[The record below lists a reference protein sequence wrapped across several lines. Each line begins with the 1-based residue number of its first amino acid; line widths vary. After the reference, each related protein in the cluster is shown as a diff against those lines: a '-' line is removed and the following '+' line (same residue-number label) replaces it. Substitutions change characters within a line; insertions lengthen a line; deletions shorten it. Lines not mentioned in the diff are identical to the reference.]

1 MMAPLKI
8 KLEQLQNMWNN
19 ETYLYYS
26 PDEIL

>member
-1 MMAPLKI
+1 MMVPLKI
-8 KLEQLQNMWNN
+8 KLEKQQNMWNN